1 MLKNYLSVFFTFMIV
16 VSVCGQDKHDP
27 ALIERN
33 KVKEIVGYIFEGE
46 NTMDSFLITREYF
59 NTKGKRTKIMIF
71 DSSGVKNEYHYH
83 YKYDTLRT
91 ERITKFRGKFHSI
104 TKILYDDKNR
114 EVNATDYDEN
124 GNKTGTYSKTK
135 YHDRIGIKETKSY
148 ISGKLAIHTKAQY
161 DKNNQLIRNSVKE
174 KGKWI
179 QEEIKVIIQDTSL
192 EKNRDFES
200 SGVTVL
206 KTTRLINKKTKIL
219 GHKSA
224 LTLFPE
230 DVLTTEIYKYSNGL
244 TKLEKLYINEKLV
257 SVLKYYYVADKT

>member
-1 MLKNYLSVFFTFMIV
+1 MVKIYLAVLFLLMIV

-83 YKYDTLRT
+83 YKNDTLRT
-91 ERITKFRGKFHSI
+91 ERITKFRGKFQSI

-114 EVNATDYDEN
+114 EEKTTDYDEH
-124 GNKTGTYSKTK
+124 GNRTGTYSKTK
-135 YHDRIGIKETKSY
+135 YHDCKGIKETKIY

-174 KGKWI
+174 NGKWI
-179 QEEIKVIIQDTSL
+179 HEDIKVIIQDTSL
-192 EKNRDFES
+192 KKNLNFES
-200 SGVTVL
+200 SEVTVM
-206 KTTRLINKKTKIL
+206 KTTRLITKITEIL
-219 GHKSA
+219 GHKGT
-224 LTLFPE
+224 LILFPE
-230 DVLTTEIYKYSNGL
+230 DVLTTETYKYSNGL

-257 SVLKYYYVADKT
+257 SILKYYYVADKT